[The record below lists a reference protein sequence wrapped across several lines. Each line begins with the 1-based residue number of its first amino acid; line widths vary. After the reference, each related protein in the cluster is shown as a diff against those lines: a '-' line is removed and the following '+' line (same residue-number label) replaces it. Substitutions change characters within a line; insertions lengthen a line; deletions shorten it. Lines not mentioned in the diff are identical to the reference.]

1 MQKIKQSNDRETVRG
16 EGYFS
21 YGVLVMASTDNQAAV
36 QRSGVEDTPGAKGL
50 MIGFEE
56 RKEAKIVETS

>member
-1 MQKIKQSNDRETVRG
+1 M
-16 EGYFS
+16 
-21 YGVLVMASTDNQAAV
+21 

-50 MIGFEE
+50 MIVFKE